1 MLPRLCGDMKRR
13 ILFVEPDAAL
23 LGVYVKLLDAD
34 RAGWAVFTANTASQA
49 LEVMRRVELDV
60 VVTDVDLPGMSG
72 AAWLNEVRLRCP
84 NASRI
89 IVSEICNQEEVARC
103 LSATH
108 QFLPKP
114 FEVGALK
121 FALSRVGVL
130 DGYLQSPAL
139 KSLVSQF
146 GTLPSLP
153 SLYVRIME
161 ELGSEDPSV
170 EHVAAIIGQDPSM
183 TARILQI
190 VNSAA
195 IGLARRI
202 SNPFE
207 AVQYLG
213 FGTVRSL
220 VLAAHIFSSF
230 SVRPG
235 LSGFSINA
243 LWRHATVT
251 GMFARAIMRL
261 EHGAMTDVEDAAV
274 AGMLH
279 DIGKLILADSLPDR
293 FQQACALAA
302 ERKLPAHEAE
312 QEVFGATHA
321 GVGAYLFGLWG
332 LPAPIVEAVAFHHD
346 PKANSLRSFSPLTAV
361 HAANALEHELARPD
375 QATPGAGMDTDYLA
389 SLGLEHR
396 LNPWRIEAMRLTMR
410 LEENE

>member
-1 MLPRLCGDMKRR
+1 MKRR
-13 ILFVEPDAAL
+13 ILFVVPDQAL
-23 LGVYVKLLDAD
+23 LGVYVKLLDSERD
-34 RAGWAVFTANTASQA
+34 HWEVFTTTTASQA
-49 LEVMRRVELDV
+49 LEVMGRVALDV
-60 VVTDVDLPGMSG
+60 VVSDTDLPGMSSD
-72 AAWLNEVRLRCP
+72 AWMNEVRLRCAR
-84 NASRI
+84 ASRI
-89 IVSEICNQEEVARC
+89 IVSEISNQEEVARC
-103 LSATH
+103 LNATH

-121 FALSRVGVL
+121 YALSRVGVL
-130 DGYLQSPAL
+130 DAYLQSPTL
-139 KSLVSQF
+139 KALVSQF

-153 SLYVRIME
+153 SLYVQIMQ
-161 ELGSEDPSV
+161 ELGSDEPSV

-235 LSGFSINA
+235 LKGFSINA
-243 LWRHATVT
+243 LWRHATVS
-251 GMFARAIMRL
+251 GMLARMIMRL

-279 DIGKLILADSLPDR
+279 DIGKLILADTLPDR
-293 FQQACALAA
+293 FQQACLLAA
-302 ERKLPAHEAE
+302 ERKMPSFEAE

-332 LPAPIVEAVAFHHD
+332 LPSSIVEAVAFHHT
-346 PKANSLRSFSPLTAV
+346 PANNDLRSFSPLTAV
-361 HAANALEHELARPD
+361 HVANALEHTLAHPED
-375 QATPGAGMDTDYLA
+375 AEQLPGLDADYLA

-396 LNPWRIEAMRLTMR
+396 LSTWRVEAMRLSMR
-410 LEENE
+410 LEEE